1 MTTPPGF
8 DPQNPYPQ
16 GQPYPPQ
23 GQPYAPQ
30 GQPYPQG
37 GQYPPPQYPAAPPPK
52 KKKRIWLWVLG
63 AVVALIAIGS
73 VLPDSKTKET
83 SSAPAN
89 APSAPSGSVLSPEK
103 AKDDAAPVGTK
114 VRDGKFEFQV
124 ESVKS
129 GGAVVGDNP
138 YFQKQAQGEWVV
150 VTVKVTN
157 TSDAPQG
164 FTPSAQKLIDAQGRK
179 FEPDSTAQIALGG
192 SDVPVWDNINPGNTA
207 DVKLVYDMPA
217 DAVPAALELHDSLFS
232 GGVKVQVAP

>member
-1 MTTPPGF
+1 MTTPPPGF

-23 GQPYAPQ
+23 GQPY
-30 GQPYPQG
+30 PQG
-37 GQYPPPQYPAAPPPK
+37 GQYPPPQYPPQYPAAPPPK
-52 KKKRIWLWVLG
+52 KKKRIWRWALG
-63 AVVALIAIGS
+63 AVVVLIAIGS
-73 VLPDSKTKET
+73 ILPDSKTKET
-83 SSAPAN
+83 SSGPAS
-89 APSAPSGSVLSPEK
+89 APSASVPSPER

-114 VRDGKFEFQV
+114 VRDGKFEFSV

-138 YFQKQAQGEWVV
+138 FFQKKAQGEWVV
-150 VTVKVTN
+150 VTVTVTN
-157 TSDAPQG
+157 ISDAPQS

-217 DAVPAALELHDSLFS
+217 DAVPAVLELHDSMFS
-232 GGVKVQVAP
+232 GGAKVEVAP